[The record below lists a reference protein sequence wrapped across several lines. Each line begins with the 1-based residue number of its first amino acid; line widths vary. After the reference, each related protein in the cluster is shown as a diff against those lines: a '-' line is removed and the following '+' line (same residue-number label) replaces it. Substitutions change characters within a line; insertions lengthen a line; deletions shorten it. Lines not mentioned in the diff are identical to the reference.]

1 MRRRVTFSRN
11 LTLSLSR
18 TCRCYCKYCAFATH
32 KAHLYA
38 PEEVLKILD
47 DAARR
52 RVKELLVLTG
62 EHPEVNPEVRTWLA
76 SYGHEDFTGYVVWTC
91 ERALERGLLPHTN
104 LGVLSRDD
112 LARLRDVTASQGLM
126 LESVSERL
134 MQTVHAGSPTKHPAR
149 RLETIHT
156 AGELKIPFTSGILVG
171 IGETLE
177 ERVASLE
184 ALAAAHAQYGHI
196 QEVILQNFVPH
207 QSYYGQEPAE
217 IADAAARAYWRTGV
231 EQEGAG
237 AEHTFEGIDQLR
249 TGSEGKRA
257 GVEDDPVR
265 ARPQLPLPRWAT
277 EGAGAV
283 SIEDMK
289 LLIAETRR
297 LMPDVGIQ
305 IPPNLA
311 DWWSELVAAGATDL
325 GGLSANGDHISPEHP
340 FPSPH
345 QVRKRLQ
352 TEGFALTER
361 LCVYPQYIDPE
372 WVSQGVLDTIKLKF
386 WSFIPRRGSGGPL
399 TRTDPPTAIRSELVS
414 GAIEK
419 GRDGRPLD
427 AAELTALFAETRP
440 EAIEQIRIAADELRA
455 ELAGETVTFVVNRNI
470 NISNVCTVGCAF
482 CGFGQGKRSPDAY
495 QHEEPEFV
503 RRVLEAIDY
512 GASELCIQS
521 GIHPDWDLEDYLGWL
536 RLAKGTARD
545 AGTDLHL
552 HAYSPMEI
560 AHMCDI
566 SGLPAAEVFAR
577 LRDAGLDSTP
587 GTAAEVLHDGVRER
601 ISPNK
606 LPVARWV
613 EIIEASHAAGLR
625 STSTV
630 MFGHIEEPWELAE
643 HMRVV
648 RELQERTG
656 GITEF
661 VPLSFI
667 PFQTMLGRTHGV
679 EEISREENL
688 KHTAVFRLAL
698 GRTIGSLQASWVKM
712 GLDAAT
718 ESLRWG
724 VNDLG
729 GTLME
734 ESISRLAGSYHGTKL
749 DPEQLVAAAHRAGRP
764 AAERTTLYGIRRH
777 YPLLGA
783 DASSDTGDSGTGLRP
798 ASPSDATSPS
808 ESPIAASTQASLAF
822 PSI

>member
-32 KAHLYA
+32 TAHLYS
-38 PEEVLKILD
+38 PQEVLEILD
-47 DAARR
+47 GAAKRQ
-52 RVKELLVLTG
+52 VKELLVLTG
-62 EHPEVNPEVRTWLA
+62 ERPEVNPQVRARLQE
-76 SYGHEDFTGYVVWTC
+76 YGHADFTAYVVWAC

-104 LGVLSRDD
+104 LGVLERED
-112 LARLRDVTASQGLM
+112 LARLREVTASQGLM

-149 RLETIHT
+149 RLASIRA
-156 AGELKIPFTSGILVG
+156 AGELRIPFTSGILVG
-171 IGETLE
+171 IGETE
-177 ERVASLE
+177 QERVQSLE
-184 ALAAAHAQYGHI
+184 AIAAVHAEYGHI

-207 QSYYGQEPAE
+207 QRYYGQEPAQ

-231 EQEGAG
+231 GDSGDGTAPQ
-237 AEHTFEGIDQLR
+237 
-249 TGSEGKRA
+249 
-257 GVEDDPVR
+257 
-265 ARPQLPLPRWAT
+265 RPQLPLPQWAC
-277 EGAGAV
+277 AV

-289 LLIAETRR
+289 RLIAETRR

-305 IPPNLA
+305 VPPNLA
-311 DWWSELVAAGATDL
+311 DWWPELVAAGATDL

-345 QVRKRLQ
+345 QVRKQLQ
-352 TEGFALTER
+352 QDGVALTER

-372 WVSQGVLDTIKLKF
+372 WVAQGVLDTIKLKY
-386 WSFIPRRGSGGPL
+386 WSFIPRRGSG
-399 TRTDPPTAIRSELVS
+399 RTDPAAS
-414 GAIEK
+414 GAPPIRPDLVAAATARA
-419 GRDGRPLD
+419 RDGL
-427 AAELTALFAETRP
+427 ALSAEELTAMFAETRP
-440 EAIEQIRIAADELRA
+440 EAIEDMRQAADELRA
-455 ELAGETVTFVVNRNI
+455 ELAGELVTFVVNRNI

-495 QHEEPEFV
+495 EHDEQEFV
-503 RRVLEAIDY
+503 ARIHDALEF
-512 GASELCIQS
+512 GATELCIQS
-521 GIHPDWDLEDYLGWL
+521 GIHPDWSLEDYLGWL
-536 RLAKGTARD
+536 RLAKATA
-545 AGTDLHL
+545 AGAGADLHL

-566 SGLPAAEVFAR
+566 SGLAPAEVFVR
-577 LRDAGLDSTP
+577 LRDAGLGSTP

-613 EIIEASHAAGLR
+613 QIIEASHRAGLR
-625 STSTV
+625 STATV

-643 HMRVV
+643 HMRVI

-667 PFQTMLGRTHGV
+667 PFQTLLGRTHGV

-698 GRTIGSLQASWVKM
+698 GRTVSSLQASWVKM

-718 ESLRWG
+718 EALRWG

-734 ESISRLAGSYHGTKL
+734 ESISRLAGSYHGTRL
-749 DPEQLVAAAHRAGRP
+749 EPAQLIGAAHDAGRP
-764 AAERTTLYGIRRH
+764 AAERTTLYGIRREF
-777 YPLLGA
+777 PL
-783 DASSDTGDSGTGLRP
+783 TP
-798 ASPSDATSPS
+798 APAPG
-808 ESPIAASTQASLAF
+808 ELPVAV
-822 PSI
+822 

>member
-1 MRRRVTFSRN
+1 MRRRVTYSRN

-32 KAHLYA
+32 TAHLYA
-38 PEEVLKILD
+38 PEEVLAIID
-47 DAARR
+47 GAARR
-52 RVKELLVLTG
+52 GIKELLVLTG
-62 EHPEVNPEVRTWLA
+62 ERPEVNAEVARRLGE
-76 SYGHEDFTGYVVWTC
+76 YGHADFTAYVAWAC
-91 ERALERGLLPHTN
+91 ERALERGILPHTN
-104 LGVLSRDD
+104 LGVLSHED
-112 LARLRDVTASQGLM
+112 LARLREVTASQGLM

-134 MQTVHAGSPTKHPAR
+134 MKTVHAGSPTKHPAR
-149 RLETIHT
+149 RLETIRA
-156 AGELKIPFTSGILVG
+156 AGELRIPFTSGILVG
-171 IGETLE
+171 IGESEE

-184 ALAAAHAQYGHI
+184 ALAAVHAEYGHI

-207 QSYYGQEPAE
+207 QRYYGQEPAQ
-217 IADAAARAYWRTGV
+217 IADEAAREYWRTGV
-231 EQEGAG
+231 A
-237 AEHTFEGIDQLR
+237 
-249 TGSEGKRA
+249 
-257 GVEDDPVR
+257 DD
-265 ARPQLPLPRWAT
+265 RPALPLPEWACP
-277 EGAGAV
+277 V

-289 LLIAETRR
+289 RLIAETRR

-305 IPPNLA
+305 VPPNLA
-311 DWWSELVAAGATDL
+311 DWWPELVAAGATDL

-345 QVRKRLQ
+345 QVRKELQ
-352 TEGFALTER
+352 RDGYALTER
-361 LCVYPQYIDPE
+361 LCVYSRYIDPE
-372 WVSQGVLDTIKLKF
+372 WIARGVMDTIKVKY
-386 WSFIPRRGSGGPL
+386 WSFIPRRGSG
-399 TRTDPPTAIRSELVS
+399 RTDPAAS
-414 GAIEK
+414 GAPPI
-419 GRDGRPLD
+419 RPDLVAGATERAREGLALS
-427 AAELTALFAETRP
+427 AAELTAMFAETRP
-440 EAIEQIRIAADELRA
+440 EAIEDMRQAADELRA

-470 NISNVCTVGCAF
+470 NVSNVCTVGCAF

-495 QHEEPEFV
+495 EHDEQEFA
-503 RRVLEAIDY
+503 RRVREAVAY
-512 GASELCIQS
+512 GATELCIQS
-521 GIHPDWDLEDYLGWL
+521 GIHPDWSLEDYLGWL
-536 RLAKGTARD
+536 RFAKRTA
-545 AGTDLHL
+545 AGEGVDIHL

-566 SGLPAAEVFAR
+566 SGQPPSEVFAR
-577 LRDAGLDSTP
+577 LRDAGLGSTP

-625 STSTV
+625 STATV

-667 PFQTMLGRTHGV
+667 PFQTLLGRTHGV

-698 GRTIGSLQASWVKM
+698 GRSIVSLQASWVKM

-749 DPEQLVAAAHRAGRP
+749 DPDELIAAAHRAGRP
-764 AAERTTLYGIRRH
+764 AAERTTLYEIRRR
-777 YPLLGA
+777 YDLA
-783 DASSDTGDSGTGLRP
+783 M
-798 ASPSDATSPS
+798 
-808 ESPIAASTQASLAF
+808 AAV
-822 PSI
+822 